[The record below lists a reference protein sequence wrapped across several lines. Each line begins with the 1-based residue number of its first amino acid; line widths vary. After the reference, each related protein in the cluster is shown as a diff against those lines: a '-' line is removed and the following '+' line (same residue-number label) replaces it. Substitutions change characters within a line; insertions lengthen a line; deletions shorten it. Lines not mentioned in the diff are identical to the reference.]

1 MLFTIKIFV
10 LELMSLNVSNKDS
23 IDRSERLDTNET
35 REKNTTPVATS
46 RFTEKQWESSDIKP
60 RISREAR
67 VSRISG

>member
-1 MLFTIKIFV
+1 MHVQEFTIQSLLSGIFFNVGMLFTIKIFV

-46 RFTEKQWESSDIKP
+46 RFTEKQ
-60 RISREAR
+60 
-67 VSRISG
+67 